1 MKVVKIRRVG
11 NSNVVSLPHELE
23 SRGFTVGTSV
33 MIEELATGEL
43 RIIPASRVRE
53 LIREAGRR
61 VIAEDQE
68 ALRILAAQ
76 DGVVPEPIVAT
87 GTQAEQG

>member
-23 SRGFTVGTSV
+23 SRGFTAGTAV
-33 MIEELATGEL
+33 IIEELATGEL

-53 LIREAGRR
+53 LIREAGRK

-68 ALRILAAQ
+68 ALRILAPQ
-76 DGVVPEPIVAT
+76 DGVVSESSIAT
-87 GTQAEQG
+87 GMEADQG

>member
-11 NSNVVSLPHELE
+11 NSNVVSLPRDLE
-23 SRGFTVGTSV
+23 SRGFEVGVTV

-43 RIIPASRVRE
+43 RIIPASRVRD
-53 LIREAGRR
+53 LIRKAGRK

-68 ALRILAAQ
+68 ALRILAPQ
-76 DGVVPEPIVAT
+76 DGVVSESSVAT
-87 GTQAEQG
+87 GMEADQG